1 MSHKQQRHKIYLICV
16 ITNNEI
22 WYKNTEKNLW
32 SLEGM
37 QCLVLSESVL
47 INTPVKNISLII
59 NILKPPN
66 SSMF

>member
-1 MSHKQQRHKIYLICV
+1 MKFGIKIQ
-16 ITNNEI
+16 
-22 WYKNTEKNLW
+22 KKNLW
-32 SLEGM
+32 SLQGM
-37 QCLVLSESVL
+37 QCPVLSESVL

>member
-1 MSHKQQRHKIYLICV
+1 MKFGIKIQ
-16 ITNNEI
+16 
-22 WYKNTEKNLW
+22 KKNLW
-32 SLEGM
+32 SLQGM